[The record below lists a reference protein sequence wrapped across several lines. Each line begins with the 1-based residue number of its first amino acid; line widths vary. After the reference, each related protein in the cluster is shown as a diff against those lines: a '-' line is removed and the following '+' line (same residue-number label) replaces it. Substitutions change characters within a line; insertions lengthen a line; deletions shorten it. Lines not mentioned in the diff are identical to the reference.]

1 MNRLLF
7 PALAAGIFWVQPLPA
22 QTNLF
27 VAADGSA
34 PFKSVPSG
42 SDTNAQHRLADWQ
55 KFYSEFP
62 AKIIRW
68 LNEKLPTK

>member
-1 MNRLLF
+1 
-7 PALAAGIFWVQPLPA
+7 LPA

-42 SDTNAQHRLADWQ
+42 SDTNAPHRLADW
-55 KFYSEFP
+55 
-62 AKIIRW
+62 
-68 LNEKLPTK
+68 